1 MEFWYA
7 LIGIIAPVMVSWK
20 QARKQFA
27 KLEHNGTNYRR
38 YAYVQ
43 KKSDIVI
50 FKKAEY
56 C

>member
-7 LIGIIAPVMVSWK
+7 RIGIIALIMVSWK
-20 QARKQFA
+20 QARKQSA
-27 KLEHNGTNYRR
+27 RLEQNGTNYRR

-43 KKSDIVI
+43 KESDIVI

>member
-1 MEFWYA
+1 MEVWYA
-7 LIGIIAPVMVSWK
+7 LIGIIAPIMVSRK
-20 QARKQFA
+20 QARKRFA
-27 KLEHNGTNYRR
+27 KPEHNGTNYRR

-43 KKSDIVI
+43 KESDIII